1 MYKLLKNKKGLQ
13 LKSAFFAIIAIALV
27 ITSIGLWINDWN
39 TAYSSGLV
47 YDLDE
52 YNQLSEVSGVAGS
65 QQSDVAVKSTNTG
78 EDFEGTSIRG
88 VYGILTNIYAPF
100 RIVFGDNG
108 MIDNF
113 TERFGIPDF
122 VRQGLVTFMII
133 AITFTLVAILFRLGR
148 TTAW

>member
-27 ITSIGLWINDWN
+27 ITSIGLWINEWN
-39 TAYSSGLV
+39 TTYSSGLV

-52 YNQLSEVSGVAGS
+52 YSELDEISGVAGS

-108 MIDNF
+108 MLDNL
-113 TERFGIPDF
+113 TERFGFPDY
-122 VRQGLVTFMII
+122 VRQGLVTMMII

-148 TTAW
+148 TTA

>member
-148 TTAW
+148 TTA